1 MFSSTIHKNIGP
13 QLLVH
18 HDRDNNL
25 KLLLSQSQPVQP
37 LVISSFSNLLPISL
51 QWDLFTLWFI
61 YIQVKNG
68 LDCQK
73 NLTIHWVPFSSDK
86 LRKSIVI
93 RFLVYLLCQ
102 FYLIFTSL
110 TFIFLSGFA
119 LKKVSF
125 TTSYLHIPHFLSN
138 KIIVE

>member
-73 NLTIHWVPFSSDK
+73 NLTVQCVPFSSDK
-86 LRKSIVI
+86 LKKSLLI
-93 RFLVYLLCQ
+93 RFLVFMVSILSYFHITDFYLLVRICIKKGF
-102 FYLIFTSL
+102 FYDFVFTYSPL
-110 TFIFLSGFA
+110 FV
-119 LKKVSF
+119 K
-125 TTSYLHIPHFLSN
+125 
-138 KIIVE
+138 